1 MNQSVLNI
9 SLDFVHR
16 AQHCLP
22 TYHWKV
28 EKCLD
33 DNGAWGTL
41 LIDLPKAFGCLSHSL
56 LIAKLHAYGF
66 NITSTE
72 YLKDYLSHRKQKTK
86 INMTFTNWTNVLH
99 GVPQGP
105 ILGPLLFNAFLCDLF
120 LFIPNTDWLSYVD
133 DNTPLQWVVGK
144 PYFNV

>member
-72 YLKDYLSHRKQKTK
+72 YLKDYLSHRKQKIK
-86 INMTFTNWTNVLH
+86 INKTCSNWTNILH
-99 GVPQGP
+99 GVPQGS
-105 ILGPLLFNAFLCDLF
+105 ILGPLLFNVFLCDLF
-120 LFIPNTDWLSYVD
+120 LFIANIDLVCYAD
-133 DNTPLQWVVGK
+133 DNTPFAMGSAELK
-144 PYFNV
+144 